1 MKKARKNSYEEY
13 ETANHWGCT
22 HTHTHTHT
30 YSVLNQREEGGFRC

>member
-1 MKKARKNSYEEY
+1 MKNTKPQTIGAV
-13 ETANHWGCT
+13 HT